1 MYSEELIE
9 EGIVKESKDGVAT
22 IVIPTSSNCE
32 ECSAKLYCKPTADK
46 ERTVTVEDP
55 FGLKAGDFVVVSVNG
70 NKIFQTSFVLYGLP
84 LIILI
89 FGLFLGMKFFENQTE
104 IFSTLFSLLL
114 LTTYFLVVKFIF
126 KKLNSPFGLKIINH
140 HLRGDKNY

>member
-9 EGIVKESKDGVAT
+9 EGIVKESKDGFAT

-55 FGLKAGDFVVVSVNG
+55 FGLKAGDFVVVSVSG

-84 LIILI
+84 LLILI
-89 FGLFLGMKFFENQTE
+89 FGLFLGMKLFDSQTE
-104 IFSTLFSLLL
+104 VFSTLFSFLLL
-114 LTTYFLVVKFIF
+114 AIYYLVIKFLF
-126 KKLNSPFGLKIINH
+126 KKINPPFCLKIINY
-140 HLRGDKNY
+140 HLRSDKNY